1 MGRRALGRD
10 ERGVSLVEVMTS
22 LLIFVVAV
30 LGLTTAGIVSS
41 GQVREGWTDSR
52 LWSAVHTQMD
62 SLTAVGYDAVASGAD
77 TVAGYAMTW
86 TVQSGNPKKLLL
98 ITGTA
103 DYEGVAAL
111 DTFVTYLAK
120 SP

>member
-1 MGRRALGRD
+1 MGLRALRRD
-10 ERGVSLVEVMTS
+10 TRGASLVEVLVA
-22 LLIFVVAV
+22 LLVFTVAV
-30 LGLTTAGIVSS
+30 LGLTSAGVVAS

-62 SLTAVGYDAVASGAD
+62 SLVAVGYDAVASGAD
-77 TVAGYAMTW
+77 TVAGYAMVW
-86 TVQSGNPKKLLL
+86 TVQPGNPKKIVLV
-98 ITGTA
+98 TGTA
-103 DYEGVAAL
+103 NYEGVAEQ